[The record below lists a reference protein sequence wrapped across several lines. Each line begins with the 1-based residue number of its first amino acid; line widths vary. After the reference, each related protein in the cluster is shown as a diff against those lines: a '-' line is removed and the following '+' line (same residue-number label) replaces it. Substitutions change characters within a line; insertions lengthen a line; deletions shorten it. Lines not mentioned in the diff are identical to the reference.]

1 MSSEVYSFDI
11 VVAGGTTSTTVTEHH
26 AGAVVSVYAAS
37 TCSAGTPRSI
47 SSITTGGKLDILG
60 NATTAAIADSNNA
73 QYEQT
78 ELGGTA
84 LDGGNIVVTMSGE
97 VDGSGAVTVTIYV
110 AP

>member
-11 VVAGGTTSTTVTEHH
+11 VVPGGSTSATLTDHH
-26 AGAVVSVYAAS
+26 AGAVVSVFAAS

-47 SSITTGGKLDILG
+47 SSITCGGKLNIIG
-60 NATTAAIADSNNA
+60 NATTAAIADGNNA

-84 LDGGNIVVTMSGE
+84 LDGGDIVVTMSDA
-97 VDGSGAVTVTIYV
+97 VDASGNVTVTIYV